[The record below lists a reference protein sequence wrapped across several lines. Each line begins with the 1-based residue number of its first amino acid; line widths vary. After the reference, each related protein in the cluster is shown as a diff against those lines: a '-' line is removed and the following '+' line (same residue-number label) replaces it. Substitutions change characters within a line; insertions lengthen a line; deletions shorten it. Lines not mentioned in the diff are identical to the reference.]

1 MTAIQA
7 TNDFIRAHKEQALQ
21 SVIDFCSIP
30 SISTLSDHK
39 HDMERAAAWVADR
52 LRAIGLDAVQVM
64 PTGGHPVVYG
74 ENLRAH
80 GQLTVLIYGHYDVQP
95 ADPVDEWESP
105 AFEPTGRGDNLYA
118 RGASDNKGQIVA
130 VLAALQAWSRA
141 GDGLPVNIKMIIEG
155 EEEVGSPNLAAF
167 IEEHGE
173 LLAADF
179 YMNVDSG
186 IGLADNPSIVYGLR
200 GLAYFELWV
209 HGPQSDLHSG
219 MFGGAVHNPANV
231 LCELIA
237 GMHAADGRITLPMCY
252 ENVHPLSEDERASFA
267 RLPHDEESVRT
278 SAANPPALFGED
290 GFSTIERIGGRPAL
304 DVNGLYSGFIG
315 EGSKTVLPAKAM
327 AKLSMRLVPDQ
338 DPSEIARSLRA
349 YLLARAPKT
358 VRWELKELAHA
369 KPVVVNRDFLGVRA
383 AEAALESVFGV
394 PPTYMRMGGTVP
406 AVSMFSDVLGM
417 DTVNLGFA
425 LDDDGIHGPNEK
437 LHLPTF
443 YRGVVTYAHFFENL
457 AR

>member
-7 TNDFIRAHKEQALQ
+7 TTDFIRAHQEQALQ
-21 SVIDFCSIP
+21 SVIDLCSIP

-39 HDMERAAAWVADR
+39 PDMERAAAWVADR
-52 LRAIGLDAVQVM
+52 MRAVGLEAVRVM
-64 PTGGHPVVYG
+64 PTSGHPVVYG

-80 GQLTVLIYGHYDVQP
+80 GQPTILIYGHYDVQP
-95 ADPVDEWESP
+95 ADPIDEWESP
-105 AFEPTGRGDNLYA
+105 AFEPTARGDNLYA
-118 RGASDNKGQIVA
+118 RGASDNKGQIAA
-130 VLAALQAWSRA
+130 VLATLQAWSRA
-141 GDGLPVNIKMIIEG
+141 GGGLPVNIKMMIEG

-167 IEEHGE
+167 VEEHGE

-179 YMNVDSG
+179 CMNADSG

-200 GLAYFELWV
+200 GMAYFELWV
-209 HGPQSDLHSG
+209 YGPQSDLHSG

-231 LCELIA
+231 LCALIA
-237 GMHAADGRITLPMCY
+237 GMHAADGRITLPLCY
-252 ENVHPLSEDERASFA
+252 ENVQPLSEDERASFA
-267 RLPHDEESVRT
+267 RLPYDEESVRA

-290 GFSTIERIGGRPAL
+290 GFSTIERIGARPAL
-304 DVNGLYSGFIG
+304 DVNGLCSGFIG

-369 KPVVVNRDFLGVRA
+369 KPVVVNRDFVGVRA
-383 AEAALESVFGV
+383 AEAALETVFGV
-394 PPTYMRMGGTVP
+394 PPTFMRQGGTVP
-406 AVSMFSDVLGM
+406 AVSIFSDMLGI

-443 YRGVVTYAHFFENL
+443 HRGVETYAHFFGNL
-457 AR
+457 AG

>member
-179 YMNVDSG
+179 CMNVDSG